1 MHQAD
6 PAQTLSRVA
15 GLPRSARAAGLDV
28 VEADGF
34 FCPRTRSWAPRSTQA
49 RWRPSASAPVSERAA
64 SERAVRAGIAG
75 YEWVTSPF
83 LLDLVLR
90 KPAPAR

>member
-28 VEADGF
+28 VEA
-34 FCPRTRSWAPRSTQA
+34 
-49 RWRPSASAPVSERAA
+49 
-64 SERAVRAGIAG
+64 AGIAG